1 MTLLAPFYYFQARC
15 DQNMRR
21 KLTVLAAELRILIGY
36 LGEKSQCDW
45 WGSNFLGPQSKIFL
59 SHPYPRT
66 SFLAQ
71 YHGVCEAALLVH
83 DEYIGVGKNYHLY
96 RLPDSLEREIAK
108 AAQELDMSDKLKS
121 TDEAF
126 QALEQLVS
134 GVVDK
139 NEGPVNVGTFSDA
152 SLEGILQVAANH
164 YLQAFKGSY
173 KSFPY
178 MREDS

>member
-1 MTLLAPFYYFQARC
+1 MKNQLIKFIAEFR
-15 DQNMRR
+15 
-21 KLTVLAAELRILIGY
+21 VLVGY

-108 AAQELDMSDKLKS
+108 AAQELDINDKLKS

-152 SLEGILQVAANH
+152 SVEAILKAAASH
-164 YLQAFKGSY
+164 YLQAFKGGY

>member
-1 MTLLAPFYYFQARC
+1 MTLLAPFYYFQTHC

-108 AAQELDMSDKLKS
+108 AAQELDMCNKLKS

-134 GVVDK
+134 CVVEK
-139 NEGPVNVGTFSDA
+139 NEGPVSVGTFSDA
-152 SLEGILQVAANH
+152 SLEAILKAAASH

-173 KSFPY
+173 KSFPF

>member
-1 MTLLAPFYYFQARC
+1 
-15 DQNMRR
+15 MRK
-21 KLTVLAAELRILIGY
+21 KLTSLAAELRILIGY

-45 WGSNFLGPQSKIFL
+45 WGSNFLGPLSKSYL
-59 SHPYPRT
+59 NHPYPRT

-108 AAQELDMSDKLKS
+108 VVQELDMSDKLKS
-121 TDEAF
+121 TDDALH
-126 QALEQLVS
+126 ALEKLAS
-134 GVVDK
+134 GLVDK

-152 SLEGILQVAANH
+152 SLETILKVAASH

>member
-1 MTLLAPFYYFQARC
+1 MKNQLIKFI
-15 DQNMRR
+15 
-21 KLTVLAAELRILIGY
+21 AELRVLVGY

-108 AAQELDMSDKLKS
+108 AAQELDINDKLKS

-152 SLEGILQVAANH
+152 SLEAILKAAASH
-164 YLQAFKGSY
+164 YLQAFKGGTKASLI
-173 KSFPY
+173 
-178 MREDS
+178 

>member
-1 MTLLAPFYYFQARC
+1 MKNQLIKFIAEFR
-15 DQNMRR
+15 
-21 KLTVLAAELRILIGY
+21 VLVGY

-108 AAQELDMSDKLKS
+108 AAQELDINDKLKS

-126 QALEQLVS
+126 QALKQLVRD
-134 GVVDK
+134 VVDK
-139 NEGPVNVGTFSDA
+139 NEKPVN
-152 SLEGILQVAANH
+152 LQ
-164 YLQAFKGSY
+164 
-173 KSFPY
+173 
-178 MREDS
+178 